1 MTLMKATIFLPFL
14 LIFQCCRSQP
24 SVSLPTQSGSN
35 TLLWEITGKGLK
47 QPSYLFGTFHMMCK
61 DDIKFSDNLLTA
73 LKNSEEV
80 YFEMDLDDV
89 ANTLGAMMFMNMK
102 DGKTLKDLYTEAEYK
117 KLEVFFKDSLRT
129 NLSMFQKMK
138 PSFLEAF
145 IYPKMLSCKNMSGV
159 EQELL
164 KEAGKTKKEIRG
176 FETIAF
182 QASVFDSIPYPSQ
195 AKSLLNSIDSIS
207 NYKVFFEKMV
217 KVYLSQE
224 TSKLEAMLSDKAF
237 GMQDGLEMLLDKR
250 NINWVAQLKTIL
262 PKTNIFMAVGAG
274 HLVGEKGVIELLRKE
289 GYKLRPIANK

>member
-1 MTLMKATIFLPFL
+1 MKATIFLPFL

-61 DDIKFSDNLLTA
+61 DDIKFSENLLTA

-164 KEAGKTKKEIRG
+164 KEAGKMKKEIRG

-237 GMQDGLEMLLDKR
+237 GMQDGLEILLDKR

>member
-1 MTLMKATIFLPFL
+1 MKATIFLPFL

-24 SVSLPTQSGSN
+24 IVSLPTQSGSN

-102 DGKTLKDLYTEAEYK
+102 DGKTLKGLYTEAEYK

>member
-1 MTLMKATIFLPFL
+1 MKATIFLPFL

-73 LKNSEEV
+73 LKNSDEV
-80 YFEMDLDDV
+80 YCEMDLDDV

-102 DGKTLKDLYTEAEYK
+102 DGKTLKGLYTEAEYK

>member
-1 MTLMKATIFLPFL
+1 MKATIFLPFL

-274 HLVGEKGVIELLRKE
+274 HLVGEKGVIELLKKE

>member
-1 MTLMKATIFLPFL
+1 MKATIFLPFL

>member
-1 MTLMKATIFLPFL
+1 MKATIFLPFL
-14 LIFQCCRSQP
+14 LIFQCCSSQP

-102 DGKTLKDLYTEAEYK
+102 DGKTLKGLYTEAEYK

-237 GMQDGLEMLLDKR
+237 GMQDGLEILLDKR

>member
-1 MTLMKATIFLPFL
+1 MKATIFLPFL

-61 DDIKFSDNLLTA
+61 DDIKFSENLLTA

-102 DGKTLKDLYTEAEYK
+102 DGKTLKDLYTEVEYK

-237 GMQDGLEMLLDKR
+237 GMQDGLEILLDKR

>member
-1 MTLMKATIFLPFL
+1 MKATIFLPFL

-102 DGKTLKDLYTEAEYK
+102 DGKTLKGLYTEAEYK

-237 GMQDGLEMLLDKR
+237 GMQDGLEILLDKR

>member
-1 MTLMKATIFLPFL
+1 MKATIFLPFL

-237 GMQDGLEMLLDKR
+237 GMQDGLEILLDKR

-274 HLVGEKGVIELLRKE
+274 HLVGEKGVIELLKKE